1 MFLFIALEIQRRM
14 QISCHFYLMLSLGSK
29 LAISLTYHIDGIL
42 GNSERVIFSFFT
54 KGSTAH
60 HIDMYSTQNEFLRV

>member
-1 MFLFIALEIQRRM
+1 MFLFITLEIQRRM
-14 QISCHFYLMLSLGSK
+14 QISYLMLSLGSK
-29 LAISLTYHIDGIL
+29 LAIYHIDGIL